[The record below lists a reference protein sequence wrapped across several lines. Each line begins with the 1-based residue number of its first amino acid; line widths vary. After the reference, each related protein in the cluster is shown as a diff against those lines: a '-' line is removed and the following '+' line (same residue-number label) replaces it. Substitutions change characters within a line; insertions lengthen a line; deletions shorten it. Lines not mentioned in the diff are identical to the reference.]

1 MPDTSKPIAFKAEI
15 KQLLDILIHSLYTE
29 REIFLRELIS
39 NASDALTQMDF
50 IMLTERD
57 VRQPDLELAIRIT
70 VNEEEKI
77 ITISDTGVGMTRDE
91 LATNLG
97 TIAQSGAKAFLDAA
111 KSDGD
116 QRRLADVIGQFGV
129 GFYSVF
135 MVAEWVRVTSLSY
148 KPRTRPASWYAT
160 GDDTFT
166 VGPAE
171 KDTRGTTI
179 EIKLKEDAHEFA
191 SEHRLREIVKRHSDY
206 IRYPIYIGDSD
217 EQVNS
222 RTAIWRQSP
231 RDVKDEEY
239 SEFYKHLTL
248 EFDEPLAHL
257 HYVADAPLRIFALL
271 YIPARPERNVF
282 SPRKEDG
289 LKLYTR
295 KVLIDEYNTDLLPP
309 HYRFIQGVVDADDLP
324 LNVSRESVQATALMA
339 RIRKI
344 LTKQITKTL
353 EKLAKDDAEKYA
365 RFWERFGDF
374 IKEGIASQEAD
385 RESLYP
391 LVRFHTTTHPEN
403 WVSLTEYVER
413 MKEGQEKVYYILG
426 DDDRSVARSPH
437 LDYFRAHGYE
447 VITLTSPMD
456 SFMLLGLRKFRDYE
470 LQNVA
475 APDLELPKGEDA
487 PEEEAAPEA
496 LSEEDFADLV
506 ERFKARLGERVADVR
521 ATDRLTDSVARLV
534 DPEGSLG
541 QEMQRVYKL
550 VDRDYEVPRKV
561 LELNPHHALIKRLSE
576 LSDDDERLPLVIEQ
590 IYESALLIEGLHP
603 DPAAMLPR
611 IQRLMEQALADEP
624 AAG

>member
-57 VRQPDLELAIRIT
+57 VRDPDAELAIRIT
-70 VNEEEKI
+70 VDEKEKI

-97 TIAQSGAKAFLDAA
+97 TIAQSGAKDFLDAA

-116 QRRLADVIGQFGV
+116 QHHLADVIGQFGV

-171 KDTRGTTI
+171 KETRGTTI

-191 SEHRLREIVKRHSDY
+191 SESRLREIVKRHSDY
-206 IRYPIYIGDSD
+206 IRYPIYIGDSN

-239 SEFYKHLTL
+239 NEFYKHLTL
-248 EFDEPLAHL
+248 EFEEPLAHL

-271 YIPARPERNVF
+271 YVPARPERSVF

-309 HYRFIQGVVDADDLP
+309 YYRFIQGVVDADDLP

-339 RIRKI
+339 RIKKI
-344 LTKQITKTL
+344 LTKQVTKTL
-353 EKLAKDDAEKYA
+353 EKLAKDDPEKYA

-391 LVRFHTTTHPEN
+391 LVRFLTTTHPEN
-403 WVSLTEYVER
+403 WVSLAEYVER
-413 MKEGQEKVYYILG
+413 MKDGQEKIYYILG

-456 SFMLLGLRKFRDYE
+456 SFMLLGLRKFGDYE

-475 APDLELPKGEDA
+475 APDLDLPKGEEA
-487 PEEEAAPEA
+487 PEEDTAPEA
-496 LSEEDFADLV
+496 LPEEEFASLV
-506 ERFKARLGERVADVR
+506 ECFKARLGERVTDVR

-550 VDRDYEVPRKV
+550 VDRDYEVPKKV
-561 LELNPHHALIKRLSE
+561 LELNPQHVLIKRLSK
-576 LSDDDERLPLVIEQ
+576 LPDDDERVPLIIEQ

-603 DPAAMLPR
+603 DPASMLPR
-611 IQRLMEQALADEP
+611 IQQLMEQALK
-624 AAG
+624 